1 MPVAEQNSVVP
12 GTVRGAGALVALEG
26 AVGLIVAIVL
36 LIRAIGGADQHV
48 VNGYGTAAYLAIL
61 AGAVLAAGIGLLRGK
76 RWPRAIGVL
85 ANLLLVPVAWY
96 MLTSSQPLFGVPLG
110 LVAIA
115 ALVLLFAPAS
125 NRWMAAGYGD
135 TAE

>member
-1 MPVAEQNSVVP
+1 MAEQNSGVP

-26 AVGLIVAIVL
+26 TVGLIVAIVL
-36 LIRAIGGADQHV
+36 LVRAIGGADQHV

-61 AGAVLAAGIGLLRGK
+61 SGAVLAAGIGLWLGK

-115 ALVLLFAPAS
+115 SLVLLFAPAS
-125 NRWMAAGYGD
+125 SRWMAAGYGD
-135 TAE
+135 AE